1 VGGERD
7 WMKRKRNG
15 ESSKL
20 DTLIGPNTT
29 LKGSLKTEG
38 SLTVEGRI
46 HGDVEAKGEI
56 VVGGSGKI
64 EADILADSVKVGG
77 HIVGEISACRRLE
90 ITETERMT
98 GDVNAASITVK
109 EGGKLDGSLRMK
121 VDDSFRM
128 NGETAKLDLLPLE
141 AEKAASSK

>member
-1 VGGERD
+1 
-7 WMKRKRNG
+7 MKRKRNG

-90 ITETERMT
+90 ITETGRVT

-128 NGETAKLDLLPLE
+128 SGETAKLDLLPFE